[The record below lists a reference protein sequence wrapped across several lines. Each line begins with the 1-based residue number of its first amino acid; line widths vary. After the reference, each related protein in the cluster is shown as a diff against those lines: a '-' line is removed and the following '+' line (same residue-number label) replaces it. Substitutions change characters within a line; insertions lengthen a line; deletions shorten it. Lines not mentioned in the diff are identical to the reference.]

1 MEFEIEQC
9 EASQEHCN
17 QFMSSGV
24 GNNDT
29 MSALALLMGT
39 TWLFY
44 WVLSRLFLFVAI
56 LNIIPLMVLMFLYI
70 SSFYAHIYK
79 TWYHIG
85 GDSTSQVYTASVFER
100 ARNNIV
106 TAWDLLGK
114 IWFGY
119 EIQGLENLPKEGGA
133 MLVYYHGTI
142 PIDIYFIISKIRLE
156 CKRSLNLVADRFVY
170 KLHGL
175 KLLWRIFA
183 VTTGNREDC
192 VRILKEGNLLAIAP
206 GGTREAYF
214 SGNTYPLMWFQRKGF
229 AQVTK
234 EAKVPIIPVFTQN
247 CREAFRTPKLGRNI
261 LRWLYEKTRAPLV
274 PIYGGFPVKLKTF
287 IGPPIQ
293 WDPQMTVDDI
303 VQKAHEAVEGLIQKH
318 QKIPGSIRRAFL
330 ERFSTSKDKE
340 E

>member
-1 MEFEIEQC
+1 MEFEVEQC
-9 EASQEHCN
+9 NPSSEEPCPLFITGAS
-17 QFMSSGV
+17 
-24 GNNDT
+24 NNDTMT
-29 MSALALLMGT
+29 MSALAIVLGT
-39 TWLFY
+39 TWLLY
-44 WVLSRLFLFVAI
+44 WALSRLLLFVAI
-56 LNIIPLMVLMFLYI
+56 LNIIPLMVFVFLYTTSI
-70 SSFYAHIYK
+70 YCHLYK
-79 TWYHIG
+79 TWNHIG
-85 GDSTSQVYTASVFER
+85 EDLVFTASVYER
-100 ARNNIV
+100 ARNNI
-106 TAWDLLGK
+106 AWGWDLIGK
-114 IWFGY
+114 IWFGF

-133 MLVYYHGTI
+133 ILAYYHGTI

-156 CKRSLNLVADRFVY
+156 CNRSLNTVADRFVY

-183 VTTGNREDC
+183 VNIGTREVC

-214 SGNTYPLMWFQRKGF
+214 SGNTYTLMWGQRKGF
-229 AQVTK
+229 AKVAM
-234 EAKVPIIPVFTQN
+234 EAKVPIIPVFTRN
-247 CREAFRTPKLGRNI
+247 CREAFRTPKLGRGI

-303 VQKAHEAVEGLIQKH
+303 VQKAHEAVEGLVHKH

-330 ERFSTSKDKE
+330 ERFYDSEEKE

>member
-1 MEFEIEQC
+1 MIGRDHGYFEIQTD
-9 EASQEHCN
+9 AI
-17 QFMSSGV
+17 
-24 GNNDT
+24 
-29 MSALALLMGT
+29 
-39 TWLFY
+39 Y
-44 WVLSRLFLFVAI
+44 RSRRYNYNVICAKL
-56 LNIIPLMVLMFLYI
+56 
-70 SSFYAHIYK
+70 
-79 TWYHIG
+79 
-85 GDSTSQVYTASVFER
+85 
-100 ARNNIV
+100 
-106 TAWDLLGK
+106 
-114 IWFGY
+114 
-119 EIQGLENLPKEGGA
+119 
-133 MLVYYHGTI
+133 
-142 PIDIYFIISKIRLE
+142 FIIIIIIICFIL
-156 CKRSLNLVADRFVY
+156 
-170 KLHGL
+170 GL

-214 SGNTYPLMWFQRKGF
+214 SGNTYPLMWFKRKGF

-330 ERFSTSKDKE
+330 ERFSTSKEKE